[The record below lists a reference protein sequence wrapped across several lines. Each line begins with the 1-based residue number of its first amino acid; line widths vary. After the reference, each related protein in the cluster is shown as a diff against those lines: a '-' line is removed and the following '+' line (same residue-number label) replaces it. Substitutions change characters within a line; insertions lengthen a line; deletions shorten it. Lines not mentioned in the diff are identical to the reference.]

1 MYCQLVIVNRA
12 QVNRDIPNETDGT
25 LESLQVQE
33 PSYTSTEII
42 EKQSK
47 LHASENYLNFSSYYC
62 ESYNTDVESEYTKH
76 VITKHR
82 GKPCQ

>member
-12 QVNRDIPNETDGT
+12 QVNSDIPNDTDDT

-47 LHASENYLNFSSYYC
+47 LHASC